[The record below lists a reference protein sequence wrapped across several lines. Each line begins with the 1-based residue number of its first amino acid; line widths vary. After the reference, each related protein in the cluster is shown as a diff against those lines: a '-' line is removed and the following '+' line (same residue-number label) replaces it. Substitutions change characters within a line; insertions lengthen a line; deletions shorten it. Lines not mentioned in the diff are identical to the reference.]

1 MALLPVKT
9 FLVDDNEIDLFIQK
23 RFLEVFQFT
32 NDIVAFSSAREAI
45 ATIQDSKSA
54 LQPLLVFLDLNMPD
68 MDGFAFLD
76 ALNQLPEERVG
87 HLKVVVIT
95 SSNSQTD
102 YEKAFSYGRVI
113 HFIVKPLKQADL
125 MVVKEKI
132 NSQP

>member
-32 NDIVAFSSAREAI
+32 NEIIPFSSAKEAI
-45 ATIQDSKSA
+45 ANIRDIHA
-54 LQPLLVFLDLNMPD
+54 ENQPLLIFLDLNMPD
-68 MDGFAFLD
+68 MDGFGFLE
-76 ALNQLPEERVG
+76 ALNQLPESKVRN
-87 HLKVVVIT
+87 LQVVVIT

-102 YEKAFSYGRVI
+102 FEKAFSFGRVI

-132 NSQP
+132 NLKK

>member
-32 NDIVAFSSAREAI
+32 NDIVSFSSAKEAI
-45 ATIQDSKSA
+45 ASIQDLQPK
-54 LQPLLVFLDLNMPD
+54 QPLLVFLDLNMPD
-68 MDGFAFLD
+68 MDGFGFLE
-76 ALNQLPEERVG
+76 ALGQLPENNISN
-87 HLKVVVIT
+87 LQVVVIT

-102 YEKAFSYGRVI
+102 FEKAFSFGRVI

-132 NSQP
+132 NSRR